1 MHATPPLLL
10 LLLHFVSGPCYRYGP
25 YRGPISGSRKGVL
38 VSMSDGRAT
47 TYAMYDLVQRGT
59 FFISPGD
66 DVYAGMV
73 VGENSR

>member
-1 MHATPPLLL
+1 MY
-10 LLLHFVSGPCYRYGP
+10 VSVLRYGS

-38 VSMSDGRAT
+38 VSTSDGRAT

-59 FFISPGD
+59 FFIAPGE

-73 VGENSR
+73 VGENNR